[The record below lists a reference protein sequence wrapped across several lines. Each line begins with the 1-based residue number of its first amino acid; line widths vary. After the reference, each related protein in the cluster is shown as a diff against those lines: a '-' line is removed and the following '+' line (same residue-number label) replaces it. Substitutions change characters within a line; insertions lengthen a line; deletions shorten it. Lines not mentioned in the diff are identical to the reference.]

1 MSGVWGFS
9 CVCRRWVSRK
19 GNGFVRLWMCCGP
32 FFVVGVPFCGM
43 CMDLTNAFLRGRCND
58 FVMAWTGSVVFSC
71 QAKHFMHKSLR
82 NDGRGGIWW
91 HLRLLP
97 RFHCELHEKTCLRWD
112 FWMRQLQCVRG
123 VDFVAGPLLCGV
135 LVVVFA
141 IAIVP
146 FGVVTAVPLGV
157 CSQRCSHRCA
167 YKNLKG
173 SAQFLGGVYLRCRPV
188 IAVPIG
194 ICTLSMFSKSW
205 RDLSNSMAQCNWA
218 QSLLCV

>member
-1 MSGVWGFS
+1 MSGVWGLS

-43 CMDLTNAFLRGRCND
+43 CMDRTNAFLRGRCND
-58 FVMAWTGSVVFSC
+58 FVMAWTCKAFHAQIATKWWRGRHLVTSPFAAAVPLWIAWKNLFTVGFLNASVRVCSGCGFRGR
-71 QAKHFMHKSLR
+71 ATALR
-82 NDGRGGIWW
+82 CFGGRFCN
-91 HLRLLP
+91 RNSAF
-97 RFHCELHEKTCLRWD
+97 R
-112 FWMRQLQCVRG
+112 
-123 VDFVAGPLLCGV
+123 
-135 LVVVFA
+135 
-141 IAIVP
+141 
-146 FGVVTAVPLGV
+146 VVTAVPLGV

-188 IAVPIG
+188 IAVPIE
-194 ICTLSMFSKSW
+194 ICTLSTFSKSW
-205 RDLSNSMAQCNWA
+205 RDLRNSMAQCTWA